1 VLLRDHQG
9 PLLSYHIGL
18 STWQKLPATRD
29 PRAAAESRECARTP
43 ASCAAGLPRCGP
55 RPQAVNWAIEG
66 DQNRIKGF
74 PL

>member
-29 PRAAAESRECARTP
+29 PRAPAESRECA
-43 ASCAAGLPRCGP
+43 
-55 RPQAVNWAIEG
+55 
-66 DQNRIKGF
+66 
-74 PL
+74 